1 MRTLHATAYLTE
13 RLPILVASFIVWLA
27 SVVRAFLKQENRARG
42 PVVQAATHKVA
53 GGPARRANNP
63 VEEKSFTT
71 HVETAA
77 ARDESTHYSG
87 LLSSLGKPGQP
98 KRAAIS
104 SSFLLWSHLGSFA

>member
-27 SVVRAFLKQENRARG
+27 SVVQAFLKQENRARG

-63 VEEKSFTT
+63 VEEKGFTT
-71 HVETAA
+71 HVQTAA
-77 ARDESTHYSG
+77 AKDQSTQHSV
-87 LLSSLGKPGQP
+87 LLASLGKPGQP
-98 KRAAIS
+98 KRAAILS
-104 SSFLLWSHLGSFA
+104 SLLHRSHLGSFA